1 MTSARV
7 EARPGSQARTVDI
20 VVTGEIDLSNVDQVR
35 EELYRAI
42 ANDLV
47 LVRLDLTGVS
57 YLDSSGLRILFALA
71 DRLQL
76 LQTDLTVTAEHGTAA
91 RRIVELA
98 GFDTVA
104 PLHP

>member
-1 MTSARV
+1 MTTAHV
-7 EARPGSQARTVDI
+7 EARAADEPRTLDI
-20 VVTGEIDLSNVDQVR
+20 TVSGEIDLSNVEQVR
-35 EELYRAI
+35 DELYRAI

-47 LVRLDLTGVS
+47 LVRLDLNAVS

-76 LQTDLTVTAEHGTAA
+76 LQTELSVLVDHGTPA

-98 GFDTVA
+98 GFDSVA
-104 PLHP
+104 DLKP